1 MLRAARRNCGVI
13 LTGINVIKTGGGGQK
28 AAARQCPV
36 TRRDGW
42 IYISQNA
49 LHKERSKGEENFA
62 KQFIAFP
69 RVHGGL
75 SRTGEIACKEF

>member
-36 TRRDGW
+36 TRRDGCLC
-42 IYISQNA
+42 ISQNS
-49 LHKERSKGEENFA
+49 LHKERSKGRENFA

-69 RVHGGL
+69 PAHGEL
-75 SRTGEIACKEF
+75 